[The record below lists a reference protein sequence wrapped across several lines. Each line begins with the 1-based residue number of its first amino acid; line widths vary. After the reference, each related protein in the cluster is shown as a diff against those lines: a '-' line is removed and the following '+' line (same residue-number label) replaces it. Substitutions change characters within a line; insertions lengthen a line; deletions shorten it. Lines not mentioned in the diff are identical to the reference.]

1 MAVHSA
7 QCKKRET
14 ENRSKSRKEIENVL
28 KVLKRRILR
37 SLIKIYRTLFAAA
50 DGLEQKKLSRTHKLQ
65 DSQHDEEDISKLRES
80 PF

>member
-1 MAVHSA
+1 MHNA
-7 QCKKRET
+7 KKEET

-50 DGLEQKKLSRTHKLQ
+50 DGLEVEKEKLSRPHK
-65 DSQHDEEDISKLRES
+65 II
-80 PF
+80 

>member
-1 MAVHSA
+1 MAVQSA

-28 KVLKRRILR
+28 KVLKRRIER

-50 DGLEQKKLSRTHKLQ
+50 DVLEQEKLSRPHKLY

>member
-50 DGLEQKKLSRTHKLQ
+50 DGLEVEKEKLSRPHK
-65 DSQHDEEDISKLRES
+65 II
-80 PF
+80 